1 MFPFHLMARLEPRNG
16 GCWPGTLMPGL
27 ATEGAEKARERKG
40 PFKCGARAVVSST
53 DYGKRGIR
61 VP

>member
-1 MFPFHLMARLEPRNG
+1 MARLEPRNG
-16 GCWPGTLMPGL
+16 GCWPGTLMLGL
-27 ATEGAEKARERKG
+27 ATEEAEKARERKG
-40 PFKCGARAVVSST
+40 LFKCGTRAVVSST